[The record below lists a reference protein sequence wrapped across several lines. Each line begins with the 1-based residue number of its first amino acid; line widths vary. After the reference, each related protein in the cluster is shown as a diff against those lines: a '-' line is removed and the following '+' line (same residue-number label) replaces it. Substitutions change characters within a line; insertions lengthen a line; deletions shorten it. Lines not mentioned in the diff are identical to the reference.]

1 MKGPVEVEIS
11 PAERRK
17 GLISMLA
24 AYLSWGVLPIYWK
37 ALDEVPAL
45 TILCHRIVW
54 SMLFVGLLLAATR
67 RTADLKEVLK
77 NRRVLLLL
85 GCSSL
90 MICINWLL
98 YIWAVNSGK
107 ILETALGY
115 YINPLVN
122 VFFGVAFLKDRLR
135 PVKWIAIALAAAG
148 VVFQVALLGH
158 LPAAALGL
166 AFSFALYGLI
176 RKLTPVD
183 ALTGLFVETLVLLLP
198 ALAWLAL
205 GPTGGSASGAPF
217 RAALLAGTGL
227 VTSVPLIWFA
237 YGARRLSLVT
247 VGLMQYVSPTL
258 GFAIGMLRY
267 GERLTYVEWGT
278 FACVWTALA
287 IYTASALLETLAA
300 GHQGP
305 VS

>member
-1 MKGPVEVEIS
+1 
-11 PAERRK
+11 
-17 GLISMLA
+17 MLA
-24 AYLSWGVLPIYWK
+24 AYLAWGVLPVYWK
-37 ALDEVPAL
+37 ALEEVPAL

-54 SMLFVGLLLAATR
+54 SLLFVGLLLAATR
-67 RTADLKEVLK
+67 HTTGLREVLK
-77 NRRVLLLL
+77 NRRILLLL

-90 MICINWLL
+90 MIGINWLI
-98 YIWAVNSGK
+98 YIWAVNAGK

-135 PVKWIAIALAAAG
+135 PVKWIAIGLAAAG
-148 VVFQVALLGH
+148 VSFQVALLGH
-158 LPAAALGL
+158 LPATALAL

-183 ALTGLFVETLVLLLP
+183 ALTGLFVETLILFLP

-205 GPTGGSASGAPF
+205 GPSAGFASGAPS
-217 RAALLAGTGL
+217 RTALLAGTGL

-247 VGLMQYVSPTL
+247 VGLMQYLSPTI
-258 GFAIGMLRY
+258 GFFIGMFRY
-267 GERLTYVEWGT
+267 GERLTNVEWGT
-278 FACVWTALA
+278 FACVWAALA
-287 IYTASALLETLAA
+287 LYTASAFLESRGAA
-300 GHQGP
+300 QADP
-305 VS
+305 LS